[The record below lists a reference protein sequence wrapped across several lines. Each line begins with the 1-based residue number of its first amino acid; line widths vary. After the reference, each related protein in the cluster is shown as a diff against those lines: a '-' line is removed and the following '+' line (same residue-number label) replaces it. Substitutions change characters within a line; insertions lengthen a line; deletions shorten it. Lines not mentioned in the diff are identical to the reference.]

1 MNLCKIEQSEFF
13 IKQLK
18 EESVK
23 NNCTLEDH
31 TVKIKSILHNKTEYY
46 DFKTHVDNYK
56 IQIHDLMEYNEMSRN
71 KVLSQEN
78 YLEKYQPLFTQ
89 RQIEEV
95 LKYVLTSNKHKF
107 KLKKFCDL
115 KNDLFINKI
124 LADKGNPNLL
134 NMAKEMRDQISAGEL
149 TNEEKELQASMKDQP
164 KDPNAP
170 DMNENSID
178 EDSDEPDAPEDANNS
193 IDLNL
198 HRPDKVKEGTNYS
211 CKSAL

>member
-1 MNLCKIEQSEFF
+1 
-13 IKQLK
+13 
-18 EESVK
+18 
-23 NNCTLEDH
+23 
-31 TVKIKSILHNKTEYY
+31 
-46 DFKTHVDNYK
+46 
-56 IQIHDLMEYNEMSRN
+56 
-71 KVLSQEN
+71 
-78 YLEKYQPLFTQ
+78 
-89 RQIEEV
+89 
-95 LKYVLTSNKHKF
+95 
-107 KLKKFCDL
+107 
-115 KNDLFINKI
+115 
-124 LADKGNPNLL
+124 
-134 NMAKEMRDQISAGEL
+134 MAKEMRDQISAGEL